1 MRRDAFVADLAF
13 VNVNFDGDLMNV
25 QKRSL
30 QLVLCS
36 LLLLWRTLPGAETNG
51 AIGGRIVDAENLQPL
66 FGVHVLVEGT
76 ARGAATDAAGYF
88 EITSLEPGSYN
99 LSIRYLGYRTAL
111 KSNVIVNPKRKTILR
126 VEMQQDILQ
135 VRAVEVSAGYFEKT
149 KEAVVSTRT
158 MDFEEVRSAPGAATD
173 IQRVMQALPAVVSG
187 ADQNN
192 EIIIRGGIPGENL
205 FLMDNIEIPNPNHF
219 GEQGAGGGP
228 INMLNTYMVR
238 KVDFYAGAF
247 AAKYG
252 DKASSVMDIALRD
265 GDRERFRGE
274 GYMGMAGAGLL
285 LEGPLAARKGSFILS
300 GRKSF
305 IDLLIGAV
313 GLTAVPRYHSL
324 QGKLSF
330 DLNRQNGLFLNALYG
345 ADKITTDEVGE
356 DEDLTSEYS
365 GNQYALGATLRTLW
379 SKRIF
384 SHTTLSSVRSHWDSD
399 LYRTKTGATVFFNRS
414 QEAEHTL
421 KTDFVC
427 QLNEQVDLS
436 WGASY
441 KRVRFHH
448 DVFAEPDT
456 IFYYGPGNTK
466 QDSIFQIYTEF
477 IDRTQASSFKTAGYA
492 QLSGDLFR
500 KVRLTAGLRHDY
512 FAYNDFQSLSPRLG
526 ASYFLSPNTT
536 LNFAFGYHYQT
547 PSYIELTLH
556 PNNRELRNKFTRQYV
571 AGFEKLLR
579 DDIKLTL
586 EAFYKSYHD
595 VPILKA
601 FTTPDPF
608 DPHEGRLVNEASGE
622 AKGVELFFQKKLT
635 HGFSSIL
642 SYSYS
647 ASRAKDVRYGTFY
660 DWDFDYRHVFTFI
673 GGYKANL
680 KNRVWYKNLKK
691 QWWHP
696 FTAWILPF
704 GDEVEFS
711 LKCRY
716 LGGRPYTPPVY
727 HPEWRTWIVEE
738 LQALNTTRYP
748 AYHRLDFRMDRRFI
762 FKNWNMVV
770 FLDLYNIL
778 NRPNIWDYQYNEDG
792 SREDIL
798 QFQIFPV
805 GGVSFEF

>member
-1 MRRDAFVADLAF
+1 M
-13 VNVNFDGDLMNV
+13 
-25 QKRSL
+25 QKQTML
-30 QLVLCS
+30 FVLCS
-36 LLLLWRTLPGAETNG
+36 LLLLWRALPGAETNG

-66 FGVHVLVEGT
+66 IGVHVLVEGT
-76 ARGAATDAAGYF
+76 ARGAATDTAGYF
-88 EITSLEPGSYN
+88 EITNLEPGSYN
-99 LSIRYLGYRTAL
+99 LSIRYLGYRTVL
-111 KSNVIVNPKRKTILR
+111 KANVIVNPKRKTILH
-126 VEMQQDILQ
+126 VEMQQDLLQ
-135 VRAVEVSAGYFEKT
+135 GREIEVSAGYFEKA

-187 ADQNN
+187 TDQNN

-285 LEGPLAARKGSFILS
+285 LEGPLASPKGSFILS

-330 DLNRQNGLFLNALYG
+330 DLNPRQALFLNALYG

-365 GNQYALGATLRTLW
+365 GDQYALGAALRTLW
-379 SKRIF
+379 SKKMF
-384 SHTTLSSVRSHWDSD
+384 SHTTLSSVRSYWDSD
-399 LYRTKTGATVFFNRS
+399 VYYTKTRVTAFFNRS
-414 QEAEHTL
+414 KEAEHTF
-421 KTDFVC
+421 KTDFVW
-427 QLNEQVDLS
+427 QLNDRVDLN

-441 KRVRFHH
+441 KRVKFQH

-456 IFYYGPGNTK
+456 IFYYNPGNARP
-466 QDSIFQIYTEF
+466 DSIFQTYLEF
-477 IDRTQASSFKTAGYA
+477 IDRAEASSYKTAGYA
-492 QLSGDLFR
+492 QIAGDLFG
-500 KVRLTAGLRHDY
+500 KVRLTAGARYDY
-512 FAYNDFQSLSPRLG
+512 FAYNDFHSWSPRLG
-526 ASYFLSPNTT
+526 ASYFLSHNTT
-536 LNFAFGYHYQT
+536 LNFAFGYHYQA
-547 PSYIELTLH
+547 PSYIELTLN
-556 PNNRELRNKFTRQYV
+556 PDNRRLKNKFTRQYV
-571 AGFEKLLR
+571 AGVEKLLR

-595 VPILKA
+595 VPVLKA

-622 AKGVELFFQKKLT
+622 AKGIELFFQKKLT

-680 KNRVWYKNLKK
+680 KNRAWYKNLTKK
-691 QWWHP
+691 WWHP
-696 FTAWILPF
+696 FTVWILPF

-711 LKCRY
+711 VKYRY

-727 HPEWRTWIVEE
+727 HPEWRAWIVEE
-738 LQALNTTRYP
+738 QQALNTTRNP

-770 FLDLYNIL
+770 FLDMYNIL

-792 SREDIL
+792 SREEIL

-805 GGVSFEF
+805 GGISFEF

>member
-1 MRRDAFVADLAF
+1 MRKQTMLFALWSVLLFWRMLPATE
-13 VNVNFDGDLMNV
+13 NNG
-25 QKRSL
+25 SL
-30 QLVLCS
+30 
-36 LLLLWRTLPGAETNG
+36 
-51 AIGGRIVDAENLQPL
+51 GGRIVGAENLQPL
-66 FGVHVLVEGT
+66 IGAHVIVEGT
-76 ARGAATDAAGYF
+76 RQGAATDTAGYF
-88 EITSLEPGSYN
+88 QITNLEPGSYN
-99 LSIRYLGYRTAL
+99 LSIRYLGYRTVL
-111 KSNVIVNPKRKTILR
+111 KANVIVNPRRKTVLH

-135 VRAVEVSAGYFEKT
+135 GRAVEVSAGYFEKA

-187 ADQNN
+187 TDQNN

-219 GEQGAGGGP
+219 GDQGTGGGP
-228 INMLNTYMVR
+228 INLLNTYMVR

-285 LEGPLAARKGSFILS
+285 LEGPLAARKGSFIFS

-330 DLNRQNGLFLNALYG
+330 DLNPQNALFLNALYG

-356 DEDLTSEYS
+356 DEDLTSEYT

-379 SKRIF
+379 SKRMF

-399 LYRTKTGATVFFNRS
+399 LYRTKTRATVFFNRS
-414 QEAEHTL
+414 QEAEHTF

-427 QLNEQVDLS
+427 QLNDQVDLS

-441 KRVRFHH
+441 KRIRFHH
-448 DVFAEPDT
+448 DVFADPDT
-456 IFYYGPGNTK
+456 IFYYRPGSTK
-466 QDSIFQIYTEF
+466 PDSIFQTYLEF
-477 IDRTQASSFKTAGYA
+477 IDRTAASSFKTAGYA

-500 KVRLTAGLRHDY
+500 KVRLTGGLRYDY
-512 FAYNDFQSLSPRLG
+512 FAYNDFQSWSPRLG
-526 ASYFLSPNTT
+526 ASYFFSHNTT
-536 LNFAFGYHYQT
+536 LNFAFGYHYQA
-547 PSYIELTLH
+547 PSYIELTLN
-556 PNNRELRNKFTRQYV
+556 PDNRGLRNKFTRQYV
-571 AGFEKLLR
+571 AGVERLLR
-579 DDIKLTL
+579 DDIKLTI

-595 VPILKA
+595 VPVLRGFI
-601 FTTPDPF
+601 TPDPF
-608 DPHEGRLVNEASGE
+608 DPHEGKLVNEAGGE

-635 HGFSSIL
+635 AGFSSIL

-680 KNRVWYKNLKK
+680 KNRAWYKNLKE

-711 LKCRY
+711 LKYRY
-716 LGGRPYTPPVY
+716 LGGRPYTPPIY
-727 HPEWRTWIVEE
+727 HPELRTWIVEE
-738 LQALNTTRYP
+738 QQALNARRYP

-770 FLDLYNIL
+770 FLDMYNLL
-778 NRPNIWDYQYNEDG
+778 NRPNIWEYQYNDDGTIEDL
-792 SREDIL
+792 L
-798 QFQIFPV
+798 QFEIFPV